1 MKTVAIIGDIHGDVE
16 KLRRM
21 LLLLEGVSE
30 HTIFVG
36 DYLSGM
42 PFGFDV
48 IETLSELRDTRP
60 QEFTFLIGNHELD
73 LIEYLRDKDFVK
85 FASRGGLATLN
96 SYIGET
102 RGNVFDVFCSVLP
115 PRHREFLF
123 SLDLFV
129 ETDRF
134 FVSHAGI
141 DPTRPLL
148 RDPQVLVRGVGRVL
162 FEYAEAL
169 PKQVICGHYRQ
180 HNGQPLVS
188 TNLICLDTGCGYEG
202 PLTSL
207 LLPEGR
213 ILNIV

>member
-1 MKTVAIIGDIHGDVE
+1 MKTVAIVGDIHGDVE
-16 KLRRM
+16 KLSRM
-21 LLLLEGVSE
+21 LQLLEKISP

-36 DYLSGM
+36 DYLNGM

-48 IETLSELRDTRP
+48 IETLHELRTTRP

-73 LIEYLRDKDFVK
+73 LLEYLRDRDFVK

-96 SYIGET
+96 SYLGET
-102 RGNVFDVFCSVLP
+102 RGSVFDAFDSVLP
-115 PRHREFLF
+115 ASHREFLL

-134 FVSHAGI
+134 LVSHAGI
-141 DPTRPLL
+141 DPARPLV
-148 RDPQVLVRGVGRVL
+148 RDPEVLVRGVGRAL
-162 FEYAEAL
+162 FEQAEAL

-180 HNGQPLVS
+180 HSGQPMVS
-188 TNLICLDTGCGYEG
+188 TNLICLDTGCGYDG
-202 PLTSL
+202 PLTGV

-213 ILNIV
+213 ILSVD

>member
-1 MKTVAIIGDIHGDVE
+1 MKTVAIVGDIHGDVE

-21 LLLLEGVSE
+21 LVLLEGVSE

-42 PFGFDV
+42 PFGSDV
-48 IETLSELRDTRP
+48 IETLSELRNTRP
-60 QEFTFLIGNHELD
+60 QQFTFLLGNHELD
-73 LIEYLRDKDFVK
+73 LIEYLKDKDFVK
-85 FASRGGLATLN
+85 FASRGGLSTLN

-102 RGNVFDVFCSVLP
+102 RGSVFDAFDSVLP
-115 PRHREFLF
+115 PKHREFLF

-134 FVSHAGI
+134 LVSHAGI

-148 RDPQVLVRGVGRVL
+148 RDPQVLVRGVGRGL
-162 FEYAEAL
+162 FECAETL

-188 TNLICLDTGCGYEG
+188 TNLICLDTGCGYGG

-207 LLPEGR
+207 LLPEGS
-213 ILNIV
+213 ILNII